1 MKALINSVE
10 VHPHCTLCNLGNKR
24 VAYFANMSHPEA
36 KKYATFLSLS
46 LFFFF
51 GVYLETCIII
61 GVNIGLQ
68 HVRTM
73 VKYIDG

>member
-1 MKALINSVE
+1 MW
-10 VHPHCTLCNLGNKR
+10 R
-24 VAYFANMSHPEA
+24 F
-36 KKYATFLSLS
+36 FLF
-46 LFFFF
+46 LFFFPF
-51 GVYLETCIII
+51 GVHLETCIII